1 MQPAAQCGDG
11 SAPMCA
17 IARASRYFRLC
28 RAHADGARYRGAVIR
43 TPSVSWVLWQLTA
56 TWLVG
61 CGRFDFD
68 ALSSSKP
75 SELPDAPIAD
85 VAVPADAPPADAPPD
100 TPPPTPALQ
109 VPPTLA
115 LNTLCGGDPNNTPA
129 LLEVTNTGTADLVID
144 SATLPGTSRFKLGQ
158 VPPRIAPGATGKI
171 TVVPPVATVGTDRA
185 TAVFDETLT
194 LATNAGTRTVALV
207 ATVQGANVDLQ
218 MPAGV
223 TQLMF
228 SSCSSPQ
235 TVTVKNTGTTSITI
249 GQLAASDAAFSG
261 FSGGTIAPGAS
272 QTTMVRAFTN
282 GACAASGTLAYQA
295 ASGASG
301 LCTTTVLQVTLNIMS
316 SSSCFCS

>member
-1 MQPAAQCGDG
+1 
-11 SAPMCA
+11 MCA
-17 IARASRYFRLC
+17 TARGARYFRLC
-28 RAHADGARYRGAVIR
+28 RAHVRAARYRGAVIR

-56 TWLVG
+56 TWLAG

-68 ALSSSKP
+68 PLSSSKAG
-75 SELPDAPIAD
+75 ELSDAAVAD
-85 VAVPADAPPADAPPD
+85 VAVPADAPPDIAPL
-100 TPPPTPALQ
+100 TPALQ

-115 LNTLCGGDPNNTPA
+115 LNTLCGGDPNTTPA

-158 VPPRIAPGATGKI
+158 VPPRIAPGATEKI
-171 TVVPPVATVGTDRA
+171 TVVPPGATIGTDRA

-223 TQLMF
+223 TQLLLSA
-228 SSCSSPQ
+228 SSGCPARD
-235 TVTVKNTGTTSITI
+235 VVVKNTGTTAITI
-249 GQLAASDAAFSG
+249 DQLAANGVAFSG
-261 FSGGTIAPGAS
+261 FSGGAIAPGAS
-272 QTTMVRAFTN
+272 QTTTVRAFTN

-301 LCTTTVLQVTLNIMS
+301 LCATTVLEVTLNIMS